1 MKIIVNG
8 EVAQI
13 PTGGGA
19 VSSIPTGG
27 IIMWSGTDVP
37 DGWALCNGE
46 NGTPDLRGRFVL
58 GVSEAHTMGETG
70 GEEKVTLTVEQMPN
84 HRHAETAT
92 NPSGEIKQQT
102 YRAASSAYG
111 GLYNPITDK
120 SGDQNY
126 LIYTGYVGNSYPHN
140 NMPPYYTLAYIMKL

>member
-1 MKIIVNG
+1 MKLIVNG

-13 PTGGGA
+13 PTGGVGA
-19 VSSIPTGG
+19 VSYIPTGG

-58 GVSEAHTMGETG
+58 GASDTHTMGSTG
-70 GEEKVTLTVEQMPN
+70 GSEEVTLTVRQLPPHIHDLEKVSSLSGSNFGIRTGNNLGTIQYI
-84 HRHAETAT
+84 ETGSAG
-92 NPSGEIKQQT
+92 NGE
-102 YRAASSAYG
+102 
-111 GLYNPITDK
+111 
-120 SGDQNY
+120 
-126 LIYTGYVGNSYPHN
+126 PHP